1 MNQLDFNAFV
11 VSEKNDKFI
20 SEIKSIKQPKL
31 EDGKVLISV
40 KYSSLNYKD
49 ALSASGNRG
58 VTREY
63 PFVPGIDA
71 AGTVIESSCDKLC
84 KGDEVIVT
92 GYDLGMNTFGG
103 FGEVIHV
110 PTEWVVNLPNNLS
123 LEDSMM
129 LGTAGLTAAACIDSI
144 LMNDNFLKPV
154 AVSGASGGVG
164 SIAVSILSKL
174 HISATAISSK
184 KESEDFLKGLG
195 AENVIFL
202 DDYCKNDCRPLD
214 KSVFSNAIDAV
225 GGEIL
230 SRLIS
235 QVERH
240 GVITCCGNVNSHI
253 LNTTVFPFILRGI
266 TLKGI
271 DSAESSIDY
280 KSYLWSKLASEWKVD
295 LHKSTKMIALDE
307 LSLEI
312 DKILAGK
319 QIGRVLIKHNI

>member
-1 MNQLDFNAFV
+1 
-11 VSEKNDKFI
+11 
-20 SEIKSIKQPKL
+20 
-31 EDGKVLISV
+31 
-40 KYSSLNYKD
+40 
-49 ALSASGNRG
+49 
-58 VTREY
+58 
-63 PFVPGIDA
+63 
-71 AGTVIESSCDKLC
+71 
-84 KGDEVIVT
+84 
-92 GYDLGMNTFGG
+92 
-103 FGEVIHV
+103 
-110 PTEWVVNLPNNLS
+110 
-123 LEDSMM
+123 M